1 MTFGRSRLHWYD
13 LIMVGLAVA
22 VVYPDQVLIWIGRA
36 RGRPFEKWHI
46 LLFEPVAVGVMIAA
60 MALLRPIFPS
70 MDWIDIF
77 IYVGAIG
84 FVRFIYWFGG
94 AIIRGLFDL

>member
-13 LIMVGLAVA
+13 LIMVGLAAA
-22 VVYPDQVLIWIGRA
+22 VVYPDQVLIWIGQV

-46 LLFEPVAVGVMIAA
+46 ILFEPVAIGVRIVT

-70 MDWIDIF
+70 KNWVDIL

-84 FVRFIYWFGG
+84 LVRFIYWFGA
-94 AIIRGLFDL
+94 AIVRGLFDV